1 MAFKAAEAGPMK
13 VVVKDLPKHLDTEKF
28 IAYLRSKHTVNAA
41 EFLGTQGVFRRVA
54 FLDVPVEQCRAFVR
68 YHNNSYY
75 ERAKIRC
82 EVHRKIVFEAGCEE
96 AALKRC
102 GHVESVERGP
112 RGVEVS
118 FSRLFLDALFDE
130 VEKKTLRVA
139 ECVERRDRK
148 DAEYFNTLFF
158 DFQKVLG
165 RRNRAEVLARDAGV
179 RVAYLEAELVNRT
192 RTFLESHAI
201 YLDGLTGERSKTEL
215 IVRNFN
221 VADLP
226 AECETSIAPS
236 ETVALLKFRSER
248 DAMRCFRRM
257 EKAEFLPLSA
267 KPKKAAATS
276 TKLVVKNVP
285 FQADAQELRK
295 LFQTKAQVKAV
306 RIPVKRNKQS
316 RGFAFVEC
324 ASREDAQKILEWFGA
339 STHLYGR
346 RLVIEQSAEL
356 VVGDS
361 KH

>member
-1 MAFKAAEAGPMK
+1 MK
-13 VVVKDLPKHLDTEKF
+13 VVMKDLPKHLDTEKF
-28 IAYLRSKHTVNAA
+28 VTHLRSKHTVNAID
-41 EFLGTQGVFRRVA
+41 FLRTRGVFRRVA
-54 FLDVPVEQCRAFVR
+54 FLDVPVEQCKAFVR

-75 ERAKIRC
+75 ERVKIRC

-96 AALKRC
+96 EALKRC
-102 GHVESVERGP
+102 GRVESIERGP
-112 RGVEVS
+112 RSVKVT
-118 FSRLFLDALFDE
+118 FSKLFLDTLFDE
-130 VEKKTLRVA
+130 VEKKTLRMA
-139 ECVERRDRK
+139 KSTERRDEK
-148 DAEYFNTLFF
+148 DMEYFNTLFF

-165 RRNRAEVLARDAGV
+165 KHNRAEVLAREAGV

-192 RTFLESHAI
+192 RTFLESNAI

-215 IVRNFN
+215 IVRDFN

-226 AECETSIAPS
+226 AECETKIAPS
-236 ETVALLKFRSER
+236 ETVALLKFCSER
-248 DAMRCFRRM
+248 DAMRCFKRM
-257 EKAEFLPLSA
+257 EKAEFLPLST
-267 KPKKAAATS
+267 KPGKVAATS

-324 ASREDAQKILEWFGA
+324 ASREDAQKILEWFGV

-346 RLVIEQSAEL
+346 RLVIEQSAERIF
-356 VVGDS
+356 GE
-361 KH
+361 